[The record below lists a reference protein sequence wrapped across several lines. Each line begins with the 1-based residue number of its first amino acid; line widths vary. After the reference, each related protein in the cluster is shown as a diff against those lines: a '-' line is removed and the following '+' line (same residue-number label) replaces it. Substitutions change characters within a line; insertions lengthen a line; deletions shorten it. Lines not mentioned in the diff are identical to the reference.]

1 MKRLTMILLGVLVM
15 PMTPHAANA
24 ADAERGAKVYLKCK
38 SCHMIGADAE
48 LRVGPPLNGI
58 VDRPAAGFDGMKYSA
73 AMTEAAAA
81 GLVWDRESLHAFLT
95 KPKKFIPGTRMSFAG
110 LRKEKD
116 RDDLIAYLLTFADP
130 EAAPSAVQEDP
141 PVDPTILALDGD
153 RDYGEYLSGTCV
165 TCHQIDGSDQG
176 IPSITGWPRSQFVTV
191 MHAYRGK
198 HRKNPVMQQITAPLS
213 DDEIAALAAYFED
226 VKP

>member
-1 MKRLTMILLGVLVM
+1 MKPAILILIAVM
-15 PMTPHAANA
+15 FAGPSGPAAA
-24 ADAERGAKVYLKCK
+24 MGDPEKGAKVFRKCK
-38 SCHMIGADAE
+38 SCHDISPE
-48 LRVGPPLNGI
+48 EKVKTGPPLYDLIG
-58 VDRPAAGFDGMKYSA
+58 RQAGTTPGMVFSKVMRDAGESGLKW
-73 AMTEAAAA
+73 TVEA
-81 GLVWDRESLHAFLT
+81 LDAFLA
-95 KPKKFIPGTRMSFAG
+95 KPKKFMPGTRMNFAG